1 MLMRKRVESSFA
13 EAAGWLCFDRLR
25 RQKYR
30 GSAQKRNVLQKNF
43 ELVCVCVLS
52 RERDFFLRVC
62 VCACIVTVAQ

>member
-43 ELVCVCVLS
+43 ELVCVCVCVCVLS

-62 VCACIVTVAQ
+62 VCVRV